1 MPKEINSLEELNDA
15 IAFIKS
21 WFKDTVELFYDDI
34 RIKTFIRYSYNSERG
49 IYEGRFLGED
59 NHPYGIEID
68 REGLPTVQKFD
79 LILWLKDSIN
89 RASAS
94 LTVKEIT
101 EQEFK
106 DEKFQGKFVG
116 SDDANY
122 DFKIT
127 PFLAKTQIRKL
138 DT

>member
-15 IAFIKS
+15 IALIKS
-21 WFKDTVELFYDDI
+21 WFIDTVELYYDDI
-34 RIKTFIRYSYNSERG
+34 RIKTFIRYAYNEERG

-79 LILWLKDSIN
+79 LILWLKDCID
-89 RASAS
+89 RASS
-94 LTVKEIT
+94 PLKVKEIIK
-101 EQEFK
+101 QEFK
-106 DEKFQGKFVG
+106 DEKFKGQFVG

-122 DFKIT
+122 DFEVA
-127 PFLAKTQIRKL
+127 PFLTKTQIRKI
-138 DT
+138 DA

>member
-1 MPKEINSLEELNDA
+1 MAKEINSLEELNEA

-21 WFKDTVELFYDDI
+21 WIKGKVELFYDDI
-34 RIKTFIRYSYNSERG
+34 RIKEFINYDYNEQRG
-49 IYEGRFLGED
+49 IYEARFLGED

-89 RASAS
+89 RASAP
-94 LTVKEIT
+94 LTVKKIT

-106 DEKFQGKFVG
+106 DEKFQGRFIG
-116 SDDANY
+116 SDDTNY
-122 DFKIT
+122 DFEVT
-127 PFLAKTQIRKL
+127 PFLAKTKIRKL
-138 DT
+138 DA